1 MTEHQNFGND
11 GIQGNFQKEMMG
23 ALENQTEWNPSD
35 ELIDKMTANEEK
47 VDEVNQ
53 TLNNSWIGFSS
64 IFDSL
69 NQLINQSL
77 DAFLIRMQKIFN
89 GCFQKEEAL

>member
-1 MTEHQNFGND
+1 LTEHQNFGNE